1 MKNKK
6 IKLCVVVLSRANY
19 GRIKT
24 LLSAAKKHP
33 DIKLQIVVGA
43 SAVLERY
50 GNNIKHMRKD
60 GFFSNETVYS
70 VVEGDNPV
78 TQCKTTGLSIIA
90 LSTAFE
96 RLKPDFVLTVADRY
110 ETISTAIAATY
121 SNIPLIHIQGGEV
134 SGNIDD
140 RVRNAITKL
149 ADIHFPCTEL
159 SRQRIIKMGEPE
171 EYVFNFGCPAIDI
184 ALQSDKSLSSSSM
197 KADCVAGREADWTK
211 PYVLISQH
219 SVTTSYGDGVFQITQ
234 TLYAVKAL
242 KDHQKIVLWPNSD
255 AGSGSITEG
264 IRKFTSNRNDKN
276 EKIYF
281 YNNFSPEDYI
291 RLLYNADCLIGNSSS
306 FIREG
311 CALGLPAVL
320 IGDRQVGREQGKNV
334 IPVTYSSEAIL
345 DAALKQI
352 KHGKYEPSNLF
363 GKGDAGEKIISQIT
377 RLQVQKVKRM
387 TY

>member
-6 IKLCVVVLSRANY
+6 LKLCVVVLSRANY

-24 LLSAAKKHP
+24 LLTAAKNHP

-43 SAVLERY
+43 SALLERY
-50 GNNIKHMRKD
+50 GNNIELMRKD
-60 GFFSNETVYS
+60 GFSPNETVYS

-78 TQCKTTGLSIIA
+78 TQCKTTGLSIIE

-171 EYVFNFGCPAIDI
+171 ECVFNFGCPAIDI

-197 KADCVAGREADWTK
+197 KAHRVAGREADWTK

-219 SVTTSYGDGVFQITQ
+219 PVTTSYGDGSYQITQ
-234 TLYAVKAL
+234 TLYAVRAL

-255 AGSGSITEG
+255 AGSESITEG
-264 IRKFTSNRNDKN
+264 IKRFSSDHNDKN
-276 EKIYF
+276 EKIYY

-291 RLLYNADCLIGNSSS
+291 RLLYNADCVIGNSSS

-311 CALGLPAVL
+311 GALGLPAVL
-320 IGDRQVGREQGKNV
+320 IGNRQVGREQGKNV
-334 IPVTYSSEAIL
+334 IQVPYSSEAISG
-345 DAALKQI
+345 AALKQI
-352 KHGKYEPSNLF
+352 QHGKYEPSNLF
-363 GKGDAGEKIISQIT
+363 GKGDAGEKIISQIS
-377 RLQVQKVKRM
+377 RLQVLKVKRM